1 TEAAMRGYQ
10 RVARHLRAHRAIA
23 QDEMG
28 QDREHRSACRALDT
42 PDGDSTQADRDIMRV
57 ARQAPPAVTGRLV
70 EELKAKRQH
79 EGENT
84 LEKRLPI
91 AKQMKVCFFVS
102 KIDGNGTVFAGPFG
116 GFPHVSSPGS
126 QVV

>member
-1 TEAAMRGYQ
+1 
-10 RVARHLRAHRAIA
+10 
-23 QDEMG
+23 MG

-42 PDGDSTQADRDIMRV
+42 PDGDATQADPDIMRA

-70 EELKAKRQH
+70 EELKAKRQY
-79 EGENT
+79 EGEHT

-91 AKQMKVCFFVS
+91 ATQMKVCCFVS
-102 KIDGNGTVFAGPFG
+102 KIAGNGAVFAGPFG
-116 GFPHVSSPGS
+116 GFPHVSPPGS

>member
-1 TEAAMRGYQ
+1 
-10 RVARHLRAHRAIA
+10 
-23 QDEMG
+23 
-28 QDREHRSACRALDT
+28 
-42 PDGDSTQADRDIMRV
+42 MRV

-70 EELKAKRQH
+70 EELKAKRQY

-91 AKQMKVCFFVS
+91 AQQMKVCCFVS
-102 KIDGNGTVFAGPFG
+102 KIDGNGAVFAGPFG
-116 GFPHVSSPGS
+116 GFPHVSPPGS